1 MFDTS
6 AVIAA
11 PPERVADLLLTARPG
26 PVGPENGWLVT
37 HARYAHRA
45 TLKGGPDRFD
55 VDSGN
60 GYTLTLDVDRARKTA
75 ALQGGW
81 WHRGEYAI
89 TPEPG
94 GGTRLRY
101 RVFNVALQ
109 PIRVWEDEKPRNSG
123 YVVPTNHPEV
133 LSLEEAAALLRVKP
147 NDIKEMAEAGE
158 LPGRK
163 VGSQW
168 RFSHTALMNWLQA
181 Q

>member
-60 GYTLTLDVDRARKTA
+60 GYTLTLEVDRARKTA

-101 RVFNVALQ
+101 RVFNVARQPTWLVALSHRFFIGYGTKVRIGLQ
-109 PIRVWEDEKPRNSG
+109 R
-123 YVVPTNHPEV
+123 
-133 LSLEEAAALLRVKP
+133 LAA
-147 NDIKEMAEAGE
+147 DIETE
-158 LPGRK
+158 LTPP
-163 VGSQW
+163 
-168 RFSHTALMNWLQA
+168 
-181 Q
+181 